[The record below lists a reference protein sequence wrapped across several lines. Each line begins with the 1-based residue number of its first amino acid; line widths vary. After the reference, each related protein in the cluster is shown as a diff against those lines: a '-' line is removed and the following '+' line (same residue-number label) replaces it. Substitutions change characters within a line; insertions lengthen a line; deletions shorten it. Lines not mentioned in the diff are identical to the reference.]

1 LYCDRGLVYL
11 WEAQIQGSQEPDEL
25 ELIFRCGIVFPT
37 APEVAGEIF
46 DRLLG
51 RRKTLHFGIDL
62 PTVELLGTCRLFT
75 VAV

>member
-1 LYCDRGLVYL
+1 LVYL

-25 ELIFRCGIVFPT
+25 ELIFRAESFFPT
-37 APEVAGEIF
+37 ASDVTAGIF

-51 RRKTLHFGIDL
+51 RRKTLHFGIDFS
-62 PTVELLGTCRLFT
+62 TVELLGTYRLFT